1 MGCGQNRRGTAIQF
15 RWLGVAGI
23 ELRVGDEVLVVD
35 PYLSRIPFWRVA
47 CGRVRPNCELIAER
61 IPRCDFVLVSH
72 AHYDHLM
79 DVPDVVRNT
88 GATALGSANS
98 CRLLAAL
105 GVPAAQVR
113 EVGVGD
119 GLNLGSF
126 WIEVLPAE
134 HLTFLGWRPFNG
146 PLPSDLRPPL
156 RARDYRMDGCLGF
169 LINVGGVRL
178 LYCPGPAVPAE
189 VLAVKPLGGRLH
201 YESLLRDVRPKIVIP
216 VHWDDFGR
224 PLSRPVCP
232 MLAPSG
238 RLIPPLKRMDL
249 ARFKQMVEQIAP
261 ETQVLVPEMFRI
273 YNLASSHSIALGRDR
288 NKTSVSS
295 VEPFGIPVCGSSR
308 GGSNGNR
315 AHTGC

>member
-1 MGCGQNRRGTAIQF
+1 MGCGQNRRSTAIRF
-15 RWLGVAGI
+15 RWLGAAGI
-23 ELRVGDEVLVVD
+23 ELRVDDEVLVVD

-47 CGRVRPNCELIAER
+47 RGRVRPNREPIAER

-98 CRLLAAL
+98 CQLLAAL
-105 GVPAAQVR
+105 GVPAAQIR

-134 HLTFLGWRPFNG
+134 HLTFLGWRPFSG

-189 VLAVKPLGGRLH
+189 VLAVKPLGGRLR

-224 PLSRPVCP
+224 PLSRPMRS

-249 ARFKQMVEQIAP
+249 AQFKRMVEQIDP
-261 ETQVLVPEMFRI
+261 ETRVLIPEMFRTYDLGAPI
-273 YNLASSHSIALGRDR
+273 CHEFHRSFSSLRVHL
-288 NKTSVSS
+288 
-295 VEPFGIPVCGSSR
+295 
-308 GGSNGNR
+308 
-315 AHTGC
+315 